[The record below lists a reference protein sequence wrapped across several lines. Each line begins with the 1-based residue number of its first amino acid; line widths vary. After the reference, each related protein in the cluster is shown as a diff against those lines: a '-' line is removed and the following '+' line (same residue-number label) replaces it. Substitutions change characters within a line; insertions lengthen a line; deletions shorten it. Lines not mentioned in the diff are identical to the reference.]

1 MGGRIINGNRLA
13 KIGTEIS
20 RLKNELTTTEVLIRT
35 EELYWTIISLNE
47 KSKTIE
53 SYLRMLDTIERD
65 VTVAFNAGL
74 AQRTDLLKVQLKKQE
89 VEVSK
94 LQLSNG
100 TNLAKLALYQHI
112 GMEKGDLLEL
122 TSPVPEPEL
131 PQNISQTSSLVT
143 NRQEIKMLD
152 HAVKAEELRKL
163 VDMGENLPQFAVGVD
178 GYYLDM
184 MDKTS
189 TNALAFATVTIPI
202 SDWWSGSH
210 KIHQNQAR
218 IESAKN
224 KLAETS
230 ELLILQIKQA
240 DNQMMECYF
249 QINTAARSIA
259 QAKENLKVT
268 NDNWISGLTTMSDLL
283 EAQSLYQKTLDDMI
297 EARCNFQIKKAK
309 YLQAIGM
316 YQ

>member
-1 MGGRIINGNRLA
+1 
-13 KIGTEIS
+13 
-20 RLKNELTTTEVLIRT
+20 
-35 EELYWTIISLNE
+35 
-47 KSKTIE
+47 
-53 SYLRMLDTIERD
+53 
-65 VTVAFNAGL
+65 
-74 AQRTDLLKVQLKKQE
+74 
-89 VEVSK
+89 

-100 TNLAKLALYQHI
+100 TNLAKLALFQHI